1 MSDNTN
7 KGFPSVAQQSR
18 IPCPGDDGEE
28 QPPLPLPLPPA
39 QELTVCQLKEE
50 KKRKNRE
57 YQQKSRAKKGWQ
69 EIEKRANDGILFE
82 AIQIEFITNEP
93 KEVLD
98 ILSIPCHNDI
108 REPLI
113 VLGTCR

>member
-39 QELTVCQLKEE
+39 QELTVCQLEEE
-50 KKRKNRE
+50 KEQRISTE
-57 YQQKSRAKKGWQ
+57 IQSKKGVA
-69 EIEKRANDGILFE
+69 RN
-82 AIQIEFITNEP
+82 
-93 KEVLD
+93 
-98 ILSIPCHNDI
+98 
-108 REPLI
+108 
-113 VLGTCR
+113 